1 MLYQY
6 DNHHH
11 NMVYMVDAI
20 PLTERGFEVQQY
32 LAFVFASY
40 ILHEKEPNIT
50 DHKFSTVKVS
60 LRFFKERKILQS
72 FITRK

>member
-6 DNHHH
+6 HNHHH

-20 PLTERGFEVQQY
+20 PPTERGFEVQQY

-40 ILHEKEPNIT
+40 ILHEKEPDIT

-60 LRFFKERKILQS
+60 LHFFQ
-72 FITRK
+72 